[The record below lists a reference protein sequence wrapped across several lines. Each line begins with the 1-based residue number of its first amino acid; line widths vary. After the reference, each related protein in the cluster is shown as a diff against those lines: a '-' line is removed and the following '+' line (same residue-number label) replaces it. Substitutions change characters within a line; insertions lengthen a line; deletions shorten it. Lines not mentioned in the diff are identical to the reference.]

1 MVKDMTRGPL
11 LKEII
16 FFTIPLV
23 LGTLLQLTYN
33 AADAMIVGRFVG
45 KEALAAIGTTNPV
58 ITLVLLFVNGI
69 CLGAGILVSM
79 LYGAK
84 DIPALKKQV
93 STGMIAGGIFS
104 LATAAILFLLAKPV
118 LTILQVETD
127 ILPLAVQYMHII
139 LSGLF
144 FSFIYNYLASI
155 LRAMGDSASPLI
167 FLAVSAGLNIAG
179 DLFFVIVLHAGIAGA
194 AISTTLCE
202 MLSAIMCLLYIR
214 KHISVLRLGKEW
226 FVFDRRMFVKTVSFG
241 FVSAM
246 QQSSVQIGKLCTQS
260 FVNTMGVNATAAFNA
275 VNRFDDFATIPQQ
288 NIAHAMTSVMAQNE
302 GAHLDDRVRKSYFL
316 GMRIE
321 IIYGIAIGLV
331 TWLFSRFLMT
341 LFTSDEAVIQEGV
354 HYLSIMAWF
363 YIMPGITNGLQG
375 YFRGIGDLR
384 ITLYSSLVNIG
395 VRVLCEIPMVFW
407 FHMGFAAIPWSYFIG
422 WIAMFAFEAPLQ
434 HRYFR
439 TRDQKGL

>member
-1 MVKDMTRGPL
+1 
-11 LKEII
+11 
-16 FFTIPLV
+16 
-23 LGTLLQLTYN
+23 
-33 AADAMIVGRFVG
+33 
-45 KEALAAIGTTNPV
+45 
-58 ITLVLLFVNGI
+58 
-69 CLGAGILVSM
+69 
-79 LYGAK
+79 
-84 DIPALKKQV
+84 
-93 STGMIAGGIFS
+93 
-104 LATAAILFLLAKPV
+104 
-118 LTILQVETD
+118 
-127 ILPLAVQYMHII
+127 
-139 LSGLF
+139 
-144 FSFIYNYLASI
+144 
-155 LRAMGDSASPLI
+155 
-167 FLAVSAGLNIAG
+167 
-179 DLFFVIVLHAGIAGA
+179 
-194 AISTTLCE
+194 
-202 MLSAIMCLLYIR
+202 
-214 KHISVLRLGKEW
+214 
-226 FVFDRRMFVKTVSFG
+226 
-241 FVSAM
+241 M

-302 GAHLDDRVRKSYFL
+302 GDHLDDRVRKSYFL

-363 YIMPGITNGLQG
+363 YILPGITNGIQG

-422 WIAMFAFEAPLQ
+422 WIAMLAFEAPLQ

-439 TRDQKGL
+439 TRT